1 MIIKNQK
8 QSQSVKESQLQR
20 NKKTSIN
27 IVKEIKM
34 KITAQQVNELRKST
48 GAGMMDCKKA
58 LVETEGD
65 MEKAI
70 DVLRKKGQKVAAKR
84 ADRDATEGVVLSKV
98 SSDKTYAAVVMVNCE
113 TDFVAKNSDF
123 IGFTQSILDVAVSNK
138 AKTADDLKAMDLN
151 GRKVEELI
159 LDQTGVIGEKIQLG
173 RFEMIE
179 ADSVYSYIHPGN
191 RIATIAGFNKSGD
204 NLAGAGKDVVMQ
216 IAAMDPV
223 SLSKDD
229 VSEDVIKR
237 EIEIGMDQARQ
248 EGKPE
253 AMLEKIATGKL
264 NKFYKENTLLN
275 QSFIKD
281 SKISVSQYLSNV
293 EGGLTI
299 TGFKRLALA

>member
-1 MIIKNQK
+1 
-8 QSQSVKESQLQR
+8 
-20 NKKTSIN
+20 
-27 IVKEIKM
+27 M
-34 KITAQQVNELRKST
+34 KITAQQVNELRKRT
-48 GAGMMDCKKA
+48 GVGMMDCKKA

-84 ADRDATEGVVLSKV
+84 ADRDAAEGVVLSKV
-98 SSDKTYAAVVMVNCE
+98 SDDKKYAATVMINCE
-113 TDFVAKNSDF
+113 TDFVAINSDF
-123 IGFTQSILDVAVSNK
+123 IAYAQSVIDVAIANC
-138 AKTADDLKAMDLN
+138 AKNIDELNALQLN
-151 GRKVEELI
+151 GQTVEETI
-159 LDQTGVIGEKIQLG
+159 IERTGVIGEKIQLG
-173 RFEMIE
+173 RFEMVE
-179 ADSVYSYIHPGN
+179 AESAYAYIHPGN

-204 NLAGAGKDVVMQ
+204 TITDAGKDVVMQ

-223 SLSKDD
+223 ALDKDN
-229 VSEDVIKR
+229 VSDEVVKR

-253 AMLEKIATGKL
+253 AMLEKIAMGKL

-281 SKISVSQYLSNV
+281 TKKSVSQYLQEV
-293 EGGLTI
+293 ENGLTV

>member
-1 MIIKNQK
+1 
-8 QSQSVKESQLQR
+8 
-20 NKKTSIN
+20 
-27 IVKEIKM
+27 M

-98 SSDKTYAAVVMVNCE
+98 SADKTYAAVVMVNCE

-123 IGFTQSILDVAVSNK
+123 IGFTQSILDVAISNK
-138 AKTADDLKAMDLN
+138 AKTADDLNNMDLN

-173 RFEMIE
+173 HFEIIE
-179 ADSVYSYIHPGN
+179 AESVYSYIHPGN

-204 NLAGAGKDVVMQ
+204 NLADAGKDIVMQ

-253 AMLEKIATGKL
+253 EMLEKIATGKL

-281 SKISVSQYLSNV
+281 NKMSVSQYLSNV
-293 EGGLTI
+293 EGDLTI